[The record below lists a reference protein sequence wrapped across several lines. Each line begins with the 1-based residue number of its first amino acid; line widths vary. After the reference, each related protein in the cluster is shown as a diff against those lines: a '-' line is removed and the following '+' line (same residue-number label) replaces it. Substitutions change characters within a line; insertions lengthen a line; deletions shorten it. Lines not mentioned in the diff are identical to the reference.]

1 MKVKIIQSTYD
12 DYWYS
17 KHIEEEFEV
26 KEYNTY
32 DYKIVDIKSEYYN
45 KYILI
50 EDCEIVKDSEVKENK
65 NNSNYKTKLEM
76 YHIKLQD
83 YEIKVVCNKC
93 YRNGQ
98 VDEKCSECGGK
109 GIHNKTKQK
118 WEISKKLVSIDKI
131 DRDMK
136 MVN

>member
-1 MKVKIIQSTYD
+1 MKVKIIKATYD

-93 YRNGQ
+93 YKNGQ